1 MFLCFRNAIIKLRSM
16 GGARVNSLARASL
29 PDPSQLTGNGVFQP
43 KTAEIGK
50 AKSSESTSQ
59 RYRAIKGA
67 SAGSSS
73 QQNASHTAGG
83 K

>member
-1 MFLCFRNAIIKLRSM
+1 M
-16 GGARVNSLARASL
+16 GGARVNTLARASL
-29 PDPSQLTGNGVFQP
+29 LDPSQLEMPRRQP

-59 RYRAIKGA
+59 RYRATKGA

-73 QQNASHTAGG
+73 RQNASHTTGE